1 MFLTFVLLSAIAF
14 ALIQLGAMSVWVV
27 VLSLALKVVLLAAL
41 AAALYFGLRCAW
53 RRHKGSD
60 K

>member
-1 MFLTFVLLSAIAF
+1 MFLIFVLVSAIAV
-14 ALIQLGAMSVWVV
+14 ALIQLGAMSVWVA
-27 VLSLALKVVLLAAL
+27 VLSLALKVVLLAAF
-41 AAALYFGLRCAW
+41 AFVMLYLW